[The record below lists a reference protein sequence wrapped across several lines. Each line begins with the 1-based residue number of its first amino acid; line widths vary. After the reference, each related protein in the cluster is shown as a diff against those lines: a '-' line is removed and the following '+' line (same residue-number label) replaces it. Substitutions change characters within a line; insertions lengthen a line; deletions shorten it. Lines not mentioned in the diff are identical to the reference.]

1 MRSWTLFLLIL
12 TCSVVDASAQPDVD
26 EHFYKD
32 PWFYA
37 LTASLAADL
46 VTTEIGLAR
55 GLDEGNPVAR
65 QRAVRYPLRIGATL
79 LTYHYAR
86 KAERA
91 GHHRWANVLRTTSL
105 SFNLYATGWNVAVI
119 VRR

>member
-1 MRSWTLFLLIL
+1 MRLWTLILLL
-12 TCSVVDASAQPDVD
+12 LVCSVIDVLAQDID
-26 EHFYKD
+26 ERFYKD

-37 LTASLAADL
+37 LTASLTADF
-46 VTTEIGLAR
+46 VTTEIGLTR
-55 GLDEGNPVAR
+55 GLDEGNPVVR
-65 QRAVRYPLRIGATL
+65 QRAVRYPLRIVATL

-91 GHHRWANVLRTTSL
+91 DHPRWANVLRTTSL

-119 VRR
+119 IRR